1 MGWRSQCVDHLALQ
15 YCIIPSRMYKLAL
28 LPAMQSTPTILQAVA
43 NPWQRRSA
51 HIKVATSQQHRWDG
65 ERVFP
70 LA

>member
-1 MGWRSQCVDHLALQ
+1 MGWRSQCVDHLTLQ

-28 LPAMQSTPTILQAVA
+28 ATAMQSTPTILQAVA
-43 NPWQRRSA
+43 NPWQWRRSD
-51 HIKVATSQQHRWDG
+51 IKVATSQQHRRDG